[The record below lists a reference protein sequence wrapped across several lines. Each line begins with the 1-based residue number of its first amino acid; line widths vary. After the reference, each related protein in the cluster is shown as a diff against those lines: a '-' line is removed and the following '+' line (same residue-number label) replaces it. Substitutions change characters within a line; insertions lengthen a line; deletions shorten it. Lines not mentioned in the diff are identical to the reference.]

1 MCKSFAGHKIW
12 KINHIWTQHCR
23 LSCAMQLFFLSP
35 FYQPCFQRMQHIWF
49 MQVRQWGQ
57 IVCPIRMVGLRN
69 NGKSFSSLKSITL
82 SAPLSVHMWIFL
94 SARFT
99 SAAIV
104 APSQTFSACG
114 IHIRAPYHPPIN
126 RNRIKQMNT
135 TKSNQASN
143 SISRQ
148 SETTNKFYSSF
159 RFASHKHCQ
168 WLIVSHFKCFV
179 SLRTLRSQI
188 WSNDWSE
195 ANAKAKRKKNN
206 EKKRNNT
213 KHSPQRK

>member
-12 KINHIWTQHCR
+12 KITFELNTVVFLVPCNYFSSLHSTNRASSECSTSGSCR
-23 LSCAMQLFFLSP
+23 YDNEVKSS
-35 FYQPCFQRMQHIWF
+35 
-49 MQVRQWGQ
+49 
-57 IVCPIRMVGLRN
+57 CPIRMVGLRN